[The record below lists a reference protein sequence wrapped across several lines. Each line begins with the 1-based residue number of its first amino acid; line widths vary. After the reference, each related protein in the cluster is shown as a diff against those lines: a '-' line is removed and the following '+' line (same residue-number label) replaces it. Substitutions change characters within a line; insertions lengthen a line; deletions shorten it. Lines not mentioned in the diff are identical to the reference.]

1 MPINELPREFR
12 PAGDDKSRELS
23 RRSMLRMVAAV
34 GGVIAA
40 SASLHALGGQS
51 AAAATSQSAT
61 SDASSSE
68 MNQFVDAT
76 RADSF
81 TNLAGVRSEYAEV
94 TTDFPLALPEETTF
108 PSEPTLQDTAPHTL
122 WERGSG
128 VADAFMIWLGLTIA
142 AASQAHSNGQAQQSL
157 QLLDELD
164 EGYASP
170 AREAVLEDA
179 GRYFPAAISQARQ
192 GDFAGLLA
200 LAA

>member
-1 MPINELPREFR
+1 MPINELP
-12 PAGDDKSRELS
+12 AGADKPRELS

-40 SASLHALGGQS
+40 STSLHAMGGQS

-61 SDASSSE
+61 PDVSSSE
-68 MNQFVDAT
+68 MTQFVDAP

-94 TTDFPLALPEETTF
+94 TTDFPLALPEQTEF
-108 PSEPTLQDTAPHTL
+108 PSASTLQDAAPNTL

-128 VADAFMIWLGLTIA
+128 AADAFMIWVGLTIA
-142 AASQAHSNGQAQQSL
+142 AASQAHSNGQTEQSL
-157 QLLDELD
+157 LLLDELD

-170 AREAVLEDA
+170 ARHAVLEDV

-192 GDFAGLLA
+192 GNFTGLLA